1 MNFINFPLILE
12 WSCWFKLSSSCS
24 SPKSS
29 HYRLYERYKNLTS
42 HLLQVIKMYFYSWT
56 FTAIHKHFTFS
67 CIFSYITWA
76 LSARVKI
83 YADTPFFKTKE
94 KFKDLCVRSKK
105 CLLLLFYIY
114 LSIKTIGKIII
125 SLSIFLKM
133 NFVCFTK
140 IN

>member
-42 HLLQVIKMYFYSWT
+42 DKNVFLFMNFYRNT
-56 FTAIHKHFTFS
+56 QTLHVFLF
-67 CIFSYITWA
+67 FSYITWA

-125 SLSIFLKM
+125 SLFIFLKM